1 MRLLTEYLKA
11 KNIKLSSVIDTFM
24 NMFSRDT
31 IEIFDEIEKI
41 DDNKVKLTRD
51 DDAWKYVF
59 TVKIKDDGIDVD
71 YEMFCNG
78 NADDSSSEHFNNE
91 QDAINE
97 ITHTIKDLIQQK

>member
-11 KNIKLSSVIDTFM
+11 KNIKLSSDVDTFI
-24 NMFSRDT
+24 NMFNMNVKG
-31 IEIFDEIEKI
+31 IFDEIDKI

-51 DDAWKYVF
+51 DGPWKYVF
-59 TVKIKDDGIDVD
+59 TVKIEDDGIDVN

-78 NADDSSSEHFNNE
+78 SVDDNSSEHFNNE

-97 ITHTIKDLIQQK
+97 ISHTIKDLIQQK